1 MSQTIKFTDVET
13 NEEIEF
19 EVVEETRV
27 NNVNYLLVTESNVTV
42 DASDDEVAY
51 ILKDLS
57 SPEDTEAKYE
67 IVEDDNEL
75 EYISKIFAKEMP
87 HLYMLQPQNSDTTFL
102 LCLDFHE
109 KKR

>member
-42 DASDDEVAY
+42 DASDDEV
-51 ILKDLS
+51 
-57 SPEDTEAKYE
+57 
-67 IVEDDNEL
+67 
-75 EYISKIFAKEMP
+75 
-87 HLYMLQPQNSDTTFL
+87 
-102 LCLDFHE
+102 
-109 KKR
+109 

>member
-1 MSQTIKFTDVET
+1 M
-13 NEEIEF
+13 
-19 EVVEETRV
+19 
-27 NNVNYLLVTESNVTV
+27 TV

-75 EYISKIFAKEMP
+75 EYISKIFEE
-87 HLYMLQPQNSDTTFL
+87 L
-102 LCLDFHE
+102 LEDVDIN
-109 KKR
+109 

>member
-57 SPEDTEAKYE
+57 SPEDAEAKYE

-75 EYISKIFAKEMP
+75 EYISKIFEE
-87 HLYMLQPQNSDTTFL
+87 L
-102 LCLDFHE
+102 LEDVDIN
-109 KKR
+109 

>member
-27 NNVNYLLVTESNVTV
+27 NNVNYLLVTE
-42 DASDDEVAY
+42 
-51 ILKDLS
+51 
-57 SPEDTEAKYE
+57 AKYE

-75 EYISKIFAKEMP
+75 EYISKIFEE
-87 HLYMLQPQNSDTTFL
+87 L
-102 LCLDFHE
+102 LEDVDIN
-109 KKR
+109 